1 MATTSLLVCDDS
13 AMARKQ
19 LLRALP
25 PEWPVEVSQATN
37 GVEALQRIRQG
48 GIELLLLDLTMP
60 QLDGY
65 GVLAGLR
72 DEGLACKVIV
82 VSGDVQ
88 DEAVRRVTELG
99 ALAFLKK
106 PADATLM
113 RETLQRLGLYSGEAG
128 APPRCWR
135 GCWGYSSSCR
145 YPTSTSSK

>member
-25 PEWPVEVSQATN
+25 PEWPVQVSQAGN
-37 GVEALQRIRQG
+37 GVEALQRIREG
-48 GIELLLLDLTMP
+48 GVDLLLLDLTMP

-65 GVLAGLR
+65 GVLAALR
-72 DEGLACKVIV
+72 EEGLECRVIV

-106 PADATLM
+106 PADPELLRA
-113 RETLQRLGLYSGEAG
+113 TLQRLGLCEGEAG
-128 APPRCWR
+128 APATLPAEPVVNFRDAFR
-135 GCWGYSSSCR
+135 EVINV
-145 YPTSTSSK
+145 